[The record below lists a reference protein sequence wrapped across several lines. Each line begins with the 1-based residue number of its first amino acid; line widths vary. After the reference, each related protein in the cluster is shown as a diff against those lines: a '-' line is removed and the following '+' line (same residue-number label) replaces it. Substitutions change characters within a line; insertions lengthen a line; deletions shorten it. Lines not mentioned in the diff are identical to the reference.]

1 MIILVEEFDLLFA
14 GDDPCADTEFDL
26 TDVPV
31 IHFTIIRGGMKGLDS
46 HHLSGVLSA
55 NVAVLVIPLALVASL
70 AAVTRMARFP
80 YFLVLNNDVDAIAI
94 VSAWAY
100 ALLSCARK

>member
-1 MIILVEEFDLLFA
+1 MTFREEFTLIILAEDFDLLLA

-55 NVAVLVIPLALVASL
+55 NVAVLVLPLALAASW
-70 AAVTRMARFP
+70 AAPPRNVRFP
-80 YFLVLNNDVDAIAI
+80 
-94 VSAWAY
+94 
-100 ALLSCARK
+100 C